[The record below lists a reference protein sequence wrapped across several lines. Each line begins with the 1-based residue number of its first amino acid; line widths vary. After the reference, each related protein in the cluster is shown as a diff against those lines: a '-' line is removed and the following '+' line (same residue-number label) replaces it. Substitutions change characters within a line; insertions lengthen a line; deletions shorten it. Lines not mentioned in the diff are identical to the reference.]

1 MYAIL
6 LLTAECIRPVSRAS
20 GMQHNWY
27 VPYSGS
33 SHALEISSGQMHD
46 RLYGIQYS
54 EAGA

>member
-6 LLTAECIRPVSRAS
+6 LLTAKCIRPVSRAS